1 MDIVM
6 RPLLKVLAIAIGM
19 CAVSAQADT
28 HQNGKINRLIVEDN
42 KFVSIWMDTTVSG
55 DCPSDGRWA
64 IDLTNDPAAKE
75 KYSAALM
82 AYALGKTVGLHHL
95 TANGCGG
102 WGSKKIYYID
112 LSG

>member
-1 MDIVM
+1 MVQ
-6 RPLLKVLAIAIGM
+6 RKLLSSAAVIIGL
-19 CAVSAQADT
+19 AVSSVQADT
-28 HQNGKINRLIVEDN
+28 HQTGKINRLIVEDN